1 MRKWGCL
8 GVLVQVGAVP
18 SFRIFQAANVLRG
31 MGLEKL
37 FFFSSSWCNVP
48 KIFPHVGFLHH
59 GLEHFQPIGTF
70 RMVRARAVIC
80 VALIL
85 DNAGLSGRIHH
96 FFPYLGNTR

>member
-1 MRKWGCL
+1 
-8 GVLVQVGAVP
+8 
-18 SFRIFQAANVLRG
+18 

-48 KIFPHVGFLHH
+48 KISPHVGFLHH

-70 RMVRARAVIC
+70 RMVRARAVIG

-85 DNAGLSGRIHH
+85 DNAGSSGRIHH
-96 FFPYLGNTR
+96 FFPYLGNTRLDWHNIITDQNSTTFSNLRSI